1 MAVRINIYLYLGLS
15 IMALVNE
22 TRAWAQLHQ
31 HQRTTVYLH
40 MRDLF
45 QQDKNRFSKMHEKL
59 NNFIFD
65 YSKNRITEETLELLI
80 HLAQEVD
87 LSGWIE
93 KLRTGEAINSS
104 ENRPVLHTAL
114 RQDPNRPLYIHGK
127 NIMAEIKSELERA
140 FCFAETLRA
149 GNYLGYSGK
158 VINRV
163 VNIGIGGSDLGPKMV
178 YYALKAYQQDSIP
191 VHYIANVDAA
201 DLKGV
206 LTRSDPEKTLFIVA
220 SKSFTTPETL
230 LNASLAKK
238 WMIEKG
244 ASEKDLGRHFFA
256 VTSKKEQARAFGI
269 EEQHIF
275 SIFEGVGGRYSVWSA
290 ISLSVMVAIGKK
302 HFQDFLLG
310 ARAMDD
316 HFFSAPFRH
325 NIPVLMGLIGVWYNT
340 FYRSSSHAI
349 IPYSHALRFFPAHI
363 QQVDMESNGKRVNRE
378 GDYLVFD
385 TGAVIWGEEGV
396 NAQHAFFQ
404 LLHQGTRLI
413 PSDFIAFS
421 RPFHPEDAPAQKIL
435 VANAL
440 AQTSALMKGKTREEV
455 LSDLSELS
463 PVEQSILSTQKTF
476 PGNQPTNTLLFD
488 QLNPFNLGMLLALY
502 EHKVFVEGIIWGLNS
517 FDQWGVEYGKVLART
532 IEPML
537 SNPSIKPDFDASTN
551 ALINIVREQQR

>member
-1 MAVRINIYLYLGLS
+1 
-15 IMALVNE
+15 MALVNE
-22 TRAWAQLHQ
+22 TRTWAQLHQ

-45 QQDKNRFSKMHEKL
+45 QQDKDRFSKMHEKL

-65 YSKNRITEETLELLI
+65 YSKNRITYETLELLI
-80 HLAQEVD
+80 HLAKEVN
-87 LSGWIE
+87 LSEWME
-93 KLRTGEAINSS
+93 KLKKGEEINSS

-114 RQDPNRPLYIHGK
+114 RQDPNRPLFIQGQ
-127 NIMAEIKSELERA
+127 NIMIEIKSELERA
-140 FCFAETLRA
+140 FCFAESLRA
-149 GNYLGYSGK
+149 GNYLGYTGK
-158 VINRV
+158 AINHI
-163 VNIGIGGSDLGPKMV
+163 VNIGIGGSDLGPKMI
-178 YYALKAYQQDSIP
+178 YHALKPYRQDSIH
-191 VHYIANVDAA
+191 VDYIANVDAA

-206 LTRSDPEKTLFIVA
+206 LTKSDPEKTLFIVA

-230 LNASLAKK
+230 LNAAIAKK

-244 ASEKDLGRHFFA
+244 ASQKDIGRHFFA
-256 VTSKKEQARAFGI
+256 VTSKKSKASAFGI
-269 EEQHIF
+269 DEEHIF
-275 SIFEGVGGRYSVWSA
+275 SMFDGVGGRYSVWSV
-290 ISLSVMVAIGKK
+290 ISLSVIMAIGKK

-310 ARAMDD
+310 GRAMDD

-378 GDYLVFD
+378 GDHLVFD

-421 RPFHPEDAPAQKIL
+421 RPFYPEDAKAQKIL

-455 LSDLSELS
+455 LLELSGLS
-463 PVEQSILSTQKTF
+463 PVEKSILSTQKTF

-517 FDQWGVEYGKVLART
+517 FDQWGVEYGKVLARS

-537 SNPSIKPDFDASTN
+537 SDPSIDPDFDNSTN
-551 ALINIVREQQR
+551 ALSLIHI